1 MKRNSCG
8 TNILLLFLAFALS
21 MSLTACFES
30 DSPIPSDTPEGSP
43 FPTEPQTPPEQITEP
58 QPAETEPAETEP
70 AETEPAE
77 TEPAETEPEV
87 EPEPQPFT
95 LKIGSFN
102 IANGEA
108 VRHDMKYF
116 GDDIKNAGLDIVGL
130 QEVDQLVPRSK
141 KQDTVKLISE
151 YSGLPYY
158 AFFKAI
164 DLNGGEYGVA
174 ILSRYPIVETF
185 YLKLYSGTQ
194 EQRVIGGA
202 KIDVNGTIINFFSTH
217 LSFESKSLR
226 DKQYEQIASLVGDLD
241 NFIIT
246 GDFNTAD
253 FNEYAPIKNSDMVNN
268 QKHSIYTFPAT
279 GPSSSI
285 DNIVYSTGN
294 WSFEKPSILQNKH
307 SDHCMLYAVGT
318 FTPTKA
324 TEE

>member
-1 MKRNSCG
+1 MKKHAFFK
-8 TNILLLFLAFALS
+8 NIGVIFLALTLILS
-21 MSLTACFES
+21 LPSCF
-30 DSPIPSDTPEGSP
+30 DSKNDPSPTDSATPSDTPIQETP
-43 FPTEPQTPPEQITEP
+43 LVTEPIEIPTESETH
-58 QPAETEPAETEP
+58 ETEPIETEP
-70 AETEPAE
+70 I
-77 TEPAETEPEV
+77 ETEPEV
-87 EPEPQPFT
+87 DPEPQPFT

-268 QKHSIYTFPAT
+268 QKHSIYTFPAA

>member
-1 MKRNSCG
+1 MKKKASIRSASVICLMIALILSLSSC
-8 TNILLLFLAFALS
+8 LS
-21 MSLTACFES
+21 PTL
-30 DSPIPSDTPEGSP
+30 DPP
-43 FPTEPQTPPEQITEP
+43 PTEPTDTPINETPLVTEP
-58 QPAETEPAETEP
+58 IATPTESETTATETPDKSE
-70 AETEPAE
+70 ETPE
-77 TEPAETEPEV
+77 ETEPE
-87 EPEPQPFT
+87 PEPFT

-102 IANGEA
+102 IANGSS
-108 VRHDMKYF
+108 VRHDMKYL
-116 GDDIKNAGLDIVGL
+116 GDDIKNTGLDIVGL

-202 KIDVNGTIINFFSTH
+202 KIDVYGTIINFFSTH

-268 QKHSIYTFPAT
+268 KKHSIYTFPAT

-307 SDHCMLYAVGT
+307 SDHCMLYATGT
-318 FTPTKA
+318 FTPS
-324 TEE
+324 ESSES